1 MFLKRIQYWFVHTI
15 ISQSARQYEK
25 KVPNLE
31 INPQKKKKKQRKEK
45 VKKKQ
50 LNTKFENQH
59 YIDIL
64 HNIF

>member
-15 ISQSARQYEK
+15 VSQNAMQHEK
-25 KVPNLE
+25 KVPKIQNLDFS
-31 INPQKKKKKQRKEK
+31 KKRKKRNL
-45 VKKKQ
+45 KKKQ
-50 LNTKFENQH
+50 LNTKVENQH